1 MKNEK
6 EKVIE
11 WIKKYFEENGKNCKA
26 VVGISGGTDS
36 SVVTT
41 LCVAALGRENVIG
54 VLMPKGI

>member
-36 SVVTT
+36 SVVTA
-41 LCVAALGRENVIG
+41 LCVAALGR
-54 VLMPKGI
+54 